1 RLVGGLAAPFENVGK
16 MKNEGL
22 ELNLNYGNYS
32 DNRRTLNFSVNA
44 NFTFV
49 DNLVTKFRGGDSPDQ
64 LYLIREGYSYRTLY
78 GLKYEGV
85 YNSDEEASEHLYD
98 NGYLPRAGELR
109 YTDINNDGKINFE
122 DNVELGNTIPKV
134 TYGLTLDLGYLG
146 FDFNVLF
153 QGKSGVKSYSQNAW
167 TQPLGISGGTITT
180 KWKDAWTPQNAN
192 SNIPAIAINNSWN
205 GQASDYWLTSLSFF
219 KLKNIQLGY
228 NLDSDLLDRMNMD
241 KLFF

>member
-1 RLVGGLAAPFENVGK
+1 
-16 MKNEGL
+16 
-22 ELNLNYGNYS
+22 
-32 DNRRTLNFSVNA
+32 
-44 NFTFV
+44 
-49 DNLVTKFRGGDSPDQ
+49 
-64 LYLIREGYSYRTLY
+64 
-78 GLKYEGV
+78 
-85 YNSDEEASEHLYD
+85 SDEEASEHLYD

-153 QGKSGVKSYSQNAW
+153 QGISGVNSYTQNAW

-192 SNIPAIAINNSWN
+192 SNIPAIAINNSWHS
-205 GQASDYWLTSLSFF
+205 QASDYWLTSLCFF

-241 KLFF
+241 KLYIFLNAQNVFSKTSDEYEGFDPERNTLDSGYNFYPLPTTITFGLNINL